1 MKEPEQPITVDLN
14 GSTALTYRL
23 MKTDYADI
31 NGDRKTLRPSYSILM
46 VESRRN
52 DEARQKLLFDLSP
65 ERERAA
71 RLLDTIA
78 GAGVSVEEIE
88 EILSELL

>member
-1 MKEPEQPITVDLN
+1 MKEPDRPKTAELN
-14 GSTALTYRL
+14 GNTVLTYRL

-31 NGDRKTLRPSYSILM
+31 NGDRKSLRPSYSILL

-65 ERERAA
+65 EEERAA

-78 GAGVSVEEIE
+78 DAGVSTEEIE
-88 EILSELL
+88 ELLSELL